1 MLQTVIDIVK
11 GAAAVMTAGDFT
23 VHYKDNPDNLVT
35 TKDVAVEAY
44 IKSALSAAIPDLGF
58 IGEEEDFAADALTHR
73 YTAVVDPIDGTMN
86 FTRQMNLSVVSVALL
101 RDGAPY
107 IGVVCNPYTNELFYA
122 ERGKGAFLNGKPIH
136 VSDRPLR
143 EACYFTAWSLY
154 KKEYAP
160 PCFDI
165 AREIYADT
173 GDIRRL
179 GVCALELCY
188 LAAGRGELYFEIRV
202 FPWDLP
208 PRKSSSPR
216 RAGTSALSAVHG
228 RATTVRSP
236 SSAQT
241 AAKTS
246 PTLSKRSSNMCPSSP
261 MTTERNASETEI
273 RELPPDR

>member
-23 VHYKDNPDNLVT
+23 VSYKDNPDNLVT

-44 IKSALSAAIPDLGF
+44 IKAALTAAVPDLGF
-58 IGEEEDFAADALTHR
+58 IGEEEDFAADALTHK

-101 RDGAPY
+101 KDGAPY

-136 VSDRPLR
+136 VSSRPLR

-165 AREIYADT
+165 AREVYADT

-202 FPWDLP
+202 FPWDFAAAEVILTE
-208 PRKSSSPR
+208 
-216 RAGTSALSAVHG
+216 AGGYIGTLGGA
-228 RATTVRSP
+228 
-236 SSAQT
+236 
-241 AAKTS
+241 
-246 PTLSKRSSNMCPSSP
+246 PTRYDRPQPILGANSRENFAYLCEKVKKYVPEVPYENGK
-261 MTTERNASETEI
+261 ER
-273 RELPPDR
+273 L

>member
-23 VHYKDNPDNLVT
+23 VSYKGNPDNLVT

-58 IGEEEDFAADALTHR
+58 IGEEEDFAADALAHK

-122 ERGKGAFLNGKPIH
+122 ERGKGAFLNGKPIR
-136 VSDRPLR
+136 VSSRPLR

-165 AREIYADT
+165 AREVYADT

-202 FPWDLP
+202 FPWDFAAAAVVLTE
-208 PRKSSSPR
+208 
-216 RAGTSALSAVHG
+216 AGGYIGTLGGAPTRYDRPQPILGANSRENFAYICEKV
-228 RATTVRSP
+228 
-236 SSAQT
+236 
-241 AAKTS
+241 AKYV
-246 PTLSKRSSNMCPSSP
+246 PEVPYEN
-261 MTTERNASETEI
+261 
-273 RELPPDR
+273 

>member
-11 GAAAVMTAGDFT
+11 GAAAVMTAGNFT
-23 VHYKDNPDNLVT
+23 VSYKGNPDNLVT

-58 IGEEEDFAADALTHR
+58 IGEEEDFAADALTHA

-107 IGVVCNPYTNELFYA
+107 IGVVCNPYTSELFYA

-136 VSDRPLR
+136 VSSRPLR

-165 AREIYADT
+165 AREVYADT

-202 FPWDLP
+202 FPWDFAAAEVILTE
-208 PRKSSSPR
+208 
-216 RAGTSALSAVHG
+216 AGG
-228 RATTVRSP
+228 YIG
-236 SSAQT
+236 
-241 AAKTS
+241 
-246 PTLSKRSSNMCPSSP
+246 TLGGARTRYDRPQPILGANS
-261 MTTERNASETEI
+261 
-273 RELPPDR
+273 RENFAYLCEKVKKYVPEVPYENGKEHL